1 MAHTLPT
8 PLPVR
13 ATRRGALP
21 PFERL
26 EGTHHRMMLTLQN
39 LETLVR
45 RLETEGVDE
54 TAQTLAGGI
63 HRFFEEV
70 GRTHHDEEERHIF
83 PVLLASGD
91 ALLAEQ
97 VAQLRQ
103 DHGWIEQNW
112 RELSPLLDALSQGHT
127 WVDVDLLRAMIE
139 VFTQLHHEHIA
150 LEESMVYPEA
160 RRREAEARNQTA
172 QRRAHWAQEAA

>member
-1 MAHTLPT
+1 MARTFPT
-8 PLPVR
+8 PLPLHR
-13 ATRRGALP
+13 MRREVLP
-21 PFERL
+21 PIERL
-26 EGTHHRMMLTLQN
+26 QGTHQRMVLTLQD
-39 LETLVR
+39 LEALVH
-45 RLETEGVDE
+45 RLETGEVDE

-83 PVLLASGD
+83 P
-91 ALLAEQ
+91 ALLANADPVLEEQ

-112 RELSPLLDALSQGHT
+112 RELSPLLEALSQGHT

-139 VFTQLHHEHIA
+139 VFTQLHHAHIA

-160 RRREAEARNQTA
+160 RRREAEARAQTA
-172 QRRAHWAQEAA
+172 QRRAHWAKEAA

>member
-21 PFERL
+21 PIERL
-26 EGTHHRMMLTLQN
+26 EGTHHRMMLTLQD

-54 TAQTLAGGI
+54 TAQTLAGAI

-150 LEESMVYPEA
+150 LEESKIG
-160 RRREAEARNQTA
+160 
-172 QRRAHWAQEAA
+172 RAHV

>member
-1 MAHTLPT
+1 MARTFPT
-8 PLPVR
+8 PLPLHR
-13 ATRRGALP
+13 MRREVLP
-21 PFERL
+21 SIERL
-26 EGTHHRMMLTLQN
+26 EGTHQRMVLTLQD
-39 LETLVR
+39 LEALVR
-45 RLETEGVDE
+45 RLEIGGVDE

-70 GRTHHDEEERHIF
+70 GRTHHDEEERDIF
-83 PVLLASGD
+83 PALLASAD
-91 ALLAEQ
+91 PVLEEQ

-139 VFTQLHHEHIA
+139 VFTQLHHAHVA
-150 LEESMVYPEA
+150 LEESLVYPEV
-160 RRREAEARNQTA
+160 RRREAEARAQTA
-172 QRRAHWAQEAA
+172 QRRAHLAKEAA

>member
-13 ATRRGALP
+13 AARRGALP
-21 PFERL
+21 PIERL
-26 EGTHHRMMLTLQN
+26 EGIHQRMLLTLQD
-39 LETLVR
+39 LETLLR
-45 RLETEGVDE
+45 RLEVHGVDD

-70 GRTHHDEEERHIF
+70 GRTHHDEEERHVF

-91 ALLAEQ
+91 AQLAEQ

-127 WVDVDLLRAMIE
+127 WVDVDLLRATIE

-160 RRREAEARNQTA
+160 RRREADARTQTA
-172 QRRAHWAQEAA
+172 QRRAHWAKEAA